1 MEKDVKISDLSQE
14 EKEQIIN
21 KIDRQIKIDKAV
33 EDICK
38 KIDDDKKLDEE
49 VKKIDSKIIEIC
61 VREKSP
67 IKIGNINFT
76 YNEKYDWYESS
87 VDIDNENICIH
98 TYGMNNI
105 EDSLN
110 KAIKYFDNLDVNK
123 LKNIIAD
130 EYYESDKDGE
140 LQGTTREEFL
150 NNLSLVSIQVDSKY
164 VEYWFD
170 DNDMYGGHNIVVS
183 TKHDE
188 EKYTI
193 DMAG

>member
-14 EKEQIIN
+14 EKD
-21 KIDRQIKIDKAV
+21 KIVENIDSQIKINNAV
-33 EDICK
+33 EFLSK
-38 KIDDDKKLDEE
+38 KMDEKKKLDEE

-61 VREKSP
+61 VSEKSP
-67 IKIGNINFT
+67 IKIGNVNFT

-87 VDIDNENICIH
+87 VDIENKNICIH

-110 KAIKYFDNLDVNK
+110 QAIKYFDNLDITK
-123 LKNIIAD
+123 LKNVIAD

-140 LQGTTREEFL
+140 LQGVSREDFL
-150 NNLSLVSIQVDSKY
+150 NNLSLISIQVDSKY

-188 EKYTI
+188 EKYSI